1 MKKSNVVRIAVI
13 VLALIF
19 AASLSFAAE
28 KKSAAGSEPG
38 MKTETKTE
46 TKTVTKEP
54 ASTAKID
61 INTADK
67 EELVKLPGIGE
78 ATAQKI
84 IDGRPY
90 KSKDQLK
97 SKKIV
102 SASEYGKIKDKIVAK
117 QMKK

>member
-1 MKKSNVVRIAVI
+1 MKKLIAVRVAVI
-13 VLALIF
+13 FLILLF
-19 AASLSFAAE
+19 TAGMSLAAE
-28 KKSAAGSEPG
+28 KKAASEPG

-54 ASTAKID
+54 MTKGKID
-61 INTADK
+61 INAASR

-84 IDGRPY
+84 IDNRPY

-102 SASEYGKIKDKIVAK
+102 SAAEYDKIKEKIIAH
-117 QMKK
+117 QKKK